1 MMKFMMCGVLLFVGG
16 VMIFVGF
23 MMVVFSR
30 LFFVYFVC
38 LGFCLGND
46 NLYIMYNNL
55 CGCLI

>member
-55 CGCLI
+55 CG

>member
-46 NLYIMYNNL
+46 NLYIMYNKYVVV
-55 CGCLI
+55 